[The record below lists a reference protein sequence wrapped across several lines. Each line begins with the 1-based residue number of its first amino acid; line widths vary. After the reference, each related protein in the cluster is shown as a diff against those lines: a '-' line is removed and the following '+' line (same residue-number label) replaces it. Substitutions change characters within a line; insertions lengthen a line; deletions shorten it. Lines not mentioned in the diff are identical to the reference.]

1 MKAFTKSE
9 RKILFSLLSILII
22 LSSLAYFSHRNSK
35 RVLIS
40 AEEVEQA
47 QEIKYHIGQLLAVSI
62 DMENGAR
69 GYVITGNESYLE
81 PANKAIANIFEH
93 VEHLKQVL
101 AGSNHQLDRINELE
115 KIVDEKVT
123 NSTRTIEIR
132 RNQGMNEALAFV
144 ATGDGKKLLDK
155 IRGITN
161 QMLQEEDKI
170 LKDRR
175 EENQGFIRNF
185 NLTFDLLLIKIA
197 ITILAIFFVLKY
209 YFKQRRKSDE
219 LLRENKELLET
230 VIDNTSSVVF
240 IKDISGRYLMINRQY
255 EKLFHFGK
263 SEIKGK
269 TDHDIFPKEIAD
281 SVRHADLEVIKNK
294 KLIEFEEDVP
304 SNGETRHYLSVK
316 FPLLDQ
322 DEMVYAVCGI
332 ATDITDRKKSVEE
345 LKQKSDAI
353 MDLFNNAPCGYQST
367 NREGYIIEM
376 NDTALRWLGY
386 SREEV
391 IGKLT
396 IHDLVSKESMP
407 QLEFY
412 FPKIRSGI
420 IKSLHD
426 MEVRIKRKDGSV
438 FPALVNTVGVYDSNG
453 DFLHTKT
460 SVFDITLLKQSEL
473 IISQN

>member
-9 RKILFSLLSILII
+9 KKILFSLLSILII

-35 RVLIS
+35 RVLTS

-47 QEIKYHIGQLLAVSI
+47 QEIKYHIEQLLAVSI

-69 GYVITGNESYLE
+69 GFVITGNESYLE
-81 PANKAIANIFEH
+81 PTNKAITSIFEH
-93 VEHLKQVL
+93 IDHLKLVL
-101 AGSNHQLDRINELE
+101 AGNSSQQERINELE

-132 RNQGMNEALAFV
+132 RNKGINEALAYV
-144 ATGDGKKLLDK
+144 SKGEGKAYLDK
-155 IRGITN
+155 IRGITGI
-161 QMLQEEDKI
+161 MLQDEDKI
-170 LKDRR
+170 LKSRR
-175 EENQGFIRNF
+175 EENQSFIRNF

-197 ITILAIFFVLKY
+197 ITILGIFFVLKY

-240 IKDISGRYLMINRQY
+240 IKDISGRYMMINKQY

-281 SVRHADLEVIKNK
+281 SVRHADLEVIKTK

-304 SNGETRHYLSVK
+304 SNGETRHYVSVK
-316 FPLLDQ
+316 FPLMDQ
-322 DEMVYAVCGI
+322 DNVVYAVCGI
-332 ATDITDRKKSVEE
+332 ATDITDRKKSIEE
-345 LKQKSDAI
+345 LKQRSDAI

-367 NREGYIIEM
+367 DREGYILEM

-386 SREEV
+386 KREEV

-412 FPKIRSGI
+412 FPKIRSGLV
-420 IKSLHD
+420 KSLHD
-426 MEVRIKRKDGSV
+426 IEVRIKRKDGSV
-438 FPALVNTVGVYDSNG
+438 FPALVNTIGVYDEDGN
-453 DFLHTKT
+453 FLHTKT